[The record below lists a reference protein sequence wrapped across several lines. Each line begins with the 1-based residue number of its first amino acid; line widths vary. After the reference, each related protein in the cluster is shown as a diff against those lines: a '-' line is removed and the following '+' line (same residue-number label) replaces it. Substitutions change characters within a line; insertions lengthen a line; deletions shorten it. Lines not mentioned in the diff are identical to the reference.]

1 MISDSANSRPFP
13 RRKDSKK
20 PIFGNHSSA
29 DPCKKEGERSHK
41 KESQYIYLLSFFLL
55 RLRGTWEKTER
66 DQVQRTIL
74 FKDGLHG
81 IISESQPIL
90 ANSRCLFAKQK
101 FAMLNCHYNATLKRR
116 YHHSCDDTRQPWT
129 ETEAGAHT
137 SEQQTIL
144 VPRIS
149 NPTDSPACLSLPRS
163 RSPLWM
169 DTAVKIIPVYD
180 FIIRQLLNFIKNTE
194 NTETHFIIF
203 LKFAASLLW
212 IEYRSTTGSLKISCA
227 SHGIDTNLKHWQKL
241 LPKASCLRIFTGKG
255 QWDSQHRGHKAGAR
269 FPL

>member
-1 MISDSANSRPFP
+1 M
-13 RRKDSKK
+13 
-20 PIFGNHSSA
+20 
-29 DPCKKEGERSHK
+29 
-41 KESQYIYLLSFFLL
+41 
-55 RLRGTWEKTER
+55 ER

-74 FKDGLHG
+74 FKDTLRG

-137 SEQQTIL
+137 SEQQTVL
-144 VPRIS
+144 VPWIS

-169 DTAVKIIPVYD
+169 DTAVKIAPVYD
-180 FIIRQLLNFIKNTE
+180 FIICQLLNFIKNTG
-194 NTETHFIIF
+194 NTGTHFSISPNLLLLCFEESIEAQQEAT
-203 LKFAASLLW
+203 KSLVHLMEL
-212 IEYRSTTGSLKISCA
+212 IPT
-227 SHGIDTNLKHWQKL
+227 
-241 LPKASCLRIFTGKG
+241 
-255 QWDSQHRGHKAGAR
+255 
-269 FPL
+269 

>member
-1 MISDSANSRPFP
+1 MISDSANSRSFP

-29 DPCKKEGERSHK
+29 YPCKKEGECSRK
-41 KESQYIYLLSFFLL
+41 KEGRYIYLLSFFLL
-55 RLRGTWEKTER
+55 GLRGTREKMER

-74 FKDGLHG
+74 FKDRLRG

-144 VPRIS
+144 VPWIS

-169 DTAVKIIPVYD
+169 DIAVKIIPVYD
-180 FIIRQLLNFIKNTE
+180 FIMCQLLNFIKNTE
-194 NTETHFIIF
+194 NTETRFIIF
-203 LKFAASLLW
+203 LKFTASLLW
-212 IEYRSTTGSLKISCA
+212 IV
-227 SHGIDTNLKHWQKL
+227 
-241 LPKASCLRIFTGKG
+241 
-255 QWDSQHRGHKAGAR
+255 
-269 FPL
+269 